1 MTARCGAVGSTWD
14 IIDIKKSLLTTGME
28 SEVLKPGVKQT
39 FTWSTPFF
47 DVTFVDIKTKKGRI
61 EQLTRKNIPT
71 SLIIIVRTYK
81 VPGFAI
87 CNVVFVKIFKSTKS

>member
-1 MTARCGAVGSTWD
+1 
-14 IIDIKKSLLTTGME
+14 ME

-61 EQLTRKNIPT
+61 ELLTGIPTDGFSLYSRKNIPT
-71 SLIIIVRTYK
+71 SLIIIVRK

-87 CNVVFVKIFKSTKS
+87 CNVVSVKIFKSTKS